1 MADIHDRGRALAIR
15 LLAPRP
21 AGKGGPFTLQRVSE
35 EDYSPGG
42 NTGTGGVTEFNGSA
56 LRTMYE
62 SKDVDG
68 ELIRRDDVKF
78 IVSPALQ
85 NGSDMPHPREGDRCM
100 FFGVTY
106 AVVSAKIGNYAGV
119 DCVFWVQARQ

>member
-21 AGKGGPFTLQRVSE
+21 AGKGAPFVLTKLSE
-35 EDYSPGG
+35 ADYVPGG
-42 NTGTGGVTEFNGSA
+42 GDGEPVPTDYTGAA
-56 LRTMYE
+56 LRTMYD

-68 ELIRRDDVKF
+68 ELVQRDDLKF
-78 IVSPALQ
+78 IVSPQLL
-85 NGSDMPHPREGDRCM
+85 NGADMPHPSEGDRCT

-106 AVVSAKIGNYAGV
+106 AVIDAKIGNYAGV
-119 DCVFWVQARQ
+119 DCVFLVQARK